1 MKIGLN
7 KEVNKLT
14 YDKTAGDDAL
24 MKDKQSVKEDRL
36 VDKSKMLTEKHD
48 DEKLVIALLIVGT
61 GLIAYHFW

>member
-7 KEVNKLT
+7 KEVNKWT

-48 DEKLVIALLIVGT
+48 DEKLVITLLIVGT
-61 GLIAYHFW
+61 GLIAYRFW

>member
-14 YDKTAGDDAL
+14 YDKTSGDDAL

>member
-14 YDKTAGDDAL
+14 YDKTAGDDAV

>member
-14 YDKTAGDDAL
+14 YDKTAGDDAV

-48 DEKLVIALLIVGT
+48 DEKLVIALLILGT